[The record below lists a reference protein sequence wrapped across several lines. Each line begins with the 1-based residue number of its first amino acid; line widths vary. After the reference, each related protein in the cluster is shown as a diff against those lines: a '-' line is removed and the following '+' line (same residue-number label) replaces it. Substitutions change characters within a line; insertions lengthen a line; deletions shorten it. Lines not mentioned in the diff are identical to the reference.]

1 MFERAILAHNNDVLP
16 GYPILGRIHHAMG
29 ISGNHPLIQNA
40 FDTLVQRG
48 YNLHHFTSDMLV
60 DVWTPDEVPMTTKI
74 LVTLW
79 WGNVNYLVCNR
90 VYSGVNMDL
99 LQQVAPVLE
108 NRLSAL
114 SSESNN
120 ALFKSGL
127 KNLFVDLCAG
137 GLHLDGV
144 SVSFFTKFFFFW
156 FRSHPI
162 VSIPGFLPVICDRW
176 LAKAVYADMVVR
188 RDCAR
193 VEVFKKKGEEVS
205 LRGNLS
211 KSYWAFCDYF
221 NNRARRLNI
230 SPVDLERIL
239 FSDASRG
246 IMDEIISEETESFF
260 LPSWVAGRSDDD
272 CKVAILFNNL
282 TGQNYLFEE
291 ESASVIGTILAY
303 EYWACMKPADVAE
316 MTGLP
321 TEDIKAFFEELQE
334 EYLVMNRPLRNAEI
348 QKIRTFSRNNK
359 RNTIR
364 QAGGVEHLPSIFETV
379 EMDYREKTKYKGIPS
394 NVSFELTYGC
404 NERCIHCYNPCS
416 PREDGI
422 AKKVGKG
429 ELGLEDY
436 KKVLDDLTE
445 MGVPN
450 ILFTGG
456 DPFVKKEFLEVLKYA
471 HEKKF
476 AISIYTNGQVM
487 ADHPEIY
494 DVVKGLYPHSVG
506 LSIYSMDHTIHESIT
521 RIPRSLAKTVSVA
534 RKLSRDGVTIQI
546 KCPIMKINR
555 EGYARVRAFASK
567 LGAVPEFEVNIT
579 SGVDGDK
586 YASENLRLS
595 ETEMRRILLDPIIPL
610 SPRRQVL
617 ERMIDR
623 TPEMLFCGAGLNS
636 VNITPTGDVYPC
648 ISFPMKCGNVQKSC
662 ISDIWENSE
671 ELQRVRSLKY
681 GMSDRCGKESYCK
694 LCNRC
699 IGQSFVEHGTPE
711 NKSEDNCFIAR
722 IREDLYKSK
731 DVSAS

>member
-1 MFERAILAHNNDVLP
+1 MFERAIQAHYNDTP
-16 GYPILGRIHHAMG
+16 AGYPILGRIQQAMN
-29 ISGNHPLIQNA
+29 ISGHHPVIQNA
-40 FDTLVQRG
+40 YDTLEQKG
-48 YNLHHFTSDMLV
+48 CNLHHFTSDILV
-60 DVWTPDEVPMTTKI
+60 GIWASDDVEMTTKI
-74 LVTLW
+74 LSALW
-79 WGNVNYLVCNR
+79 WGNVNFLVCNR
-90 VYSGVNMDL
+90 VFSEANTDL

-108 NRLSAL
+108 RRLSAL
-114 SSESNN
+114 SSEPDN

-127 KNLFVDLCAG
+127 KNLFDDLFAG
-137 GLHLDGV
+137 ALHLDGV

-156 FRSHPI
+156 FRSHPV

-176 LAKAVYADMVVR
+176 LAKAVYADMVVQ

-193 VEVFKKKGEEVS
+193 VEIFKKRGAEVS

-211 KSYWAFCDYF
+211 ESYWTFCDYF
-221 NNRARRLNI
+221 NNRARQLNI
-230 SPVDLERIL
+230 SPVVLERVL

-260 LPSWVAGRSDDD
+260 LPSWIAGRSDSDS
-272 CKVAILFNNL
+272 KAAILFNNL

-291 ESASVIGTILAY
+291 ESASVVGTLLDY
-303 EYWACMKPADVAE
+303 EYWACIKPADIAG
-316 MTGLP
+316 MTGFP
-321 TEDIKAFFEELQE
+321 TEDIKDFFEELQE
-334 EYLVMNRPLRNAEI
+334 EYLVMNHPLRNTEI
-348 QKIRTFSRNNK
+348 QKIRALSRNNK
-359 RNTIR
+359 RVTIR

-379 EMDYREKTKYKGIPS
+379 EIDYREKTKGKGLPS
-394 NVSFELTYGC
+394 TVSFELTYGC

-416 PREDGI
+416 PRKDGV

-429 ELGLEDY
+429 ELDLEDY
-436 KKVLDDLTE
+436 KRVLDDLAE

-456 DPFVKKEFLEVLKYA
+456 DPFVKKDFMDILRYA

-487 ADHPEIY
+487 ADRPDIY
-494 DVVKGLYPHSVG
+494 DAVKGLYPHSVG
-506 LSIYSMDHTIHESIT
+506 LSIYSMDSRVHESIT
-521 RIPRSLAKTVSVA
+521 RIPGSLANTVSVA

-555 EGYARVRAFASK
+555 VGYARVRTFASS

-595 ETEMRRILLDPIIPL
+595 ETEMRRILQDPIIPL
-610 SPRRQVL
+610 SPKRQVL
-617 ERMIDR
+617 ERMKER
-623 TPEMLFCGAGLNS
+623 TPDMQFCGAGLNS

-648 ISFPMKCGNVQKSC
+648 MSFPLKCGNVREAR
-662 ISDIWENSE
+662 ISEIWRNSDK
-671 ELQRVRSLKY
+671 LQRVRSLNY

-694 LCNRC
+694 FCNRC
-699 IGQSFVEHGTPE
+699 IGQSFVEYGTPE

>member
-1 MFERAILAHNNDVLP
+1 MD
-16 GYPILGRIHHAMG
+16 
-29 ISGNHPLIQNA
+29 ISGHHPVIQNA
-40 FDTLVQRG
+40 YITLEQRG
-48 YNLHHFTSDMLV
+48 CNLHHFTSDILV
-60 DVWTPDEVPMTTKI
+60 GIWASDEVEITTKV
-74 LVTLW
+74 LSTLW

-90 VYSGVNMDL
+90 VYSRANVDL
-99 LQQVAPVLE
+99 LERIAPMLE
-108 NRLSAL
+108 NRLLEL
-114 SSESNN
+114 SNEPNVD
-120 ALFKSGL
+120 LFKSRL
-127 KNLFVDLCAG
+127 LSLFNDLCTG
-137 GLHLDGV
+137 ELHLDGV

-156 FRSHPI
+156 FRSHPV

-176 LAKAVYADMVVR
+176 LAKAVYADMVVQ

-205 LRGNLS
+205 LRGNFS
-211 KSYWAFCDYF
+211 ESYWTFCDYF
-221 NNRARRLNI
+221 NNRARQLNI

-239 FSDASRG
+239 FSDVSRG
-246 IMDEIISEETESFF
+246 IMDEVILEETESFF
-260 LPSWVAGRSDDD
+260 LPAWVAGRSDGDS
-272 CKVAILFNNL
+272 KVAILFNNL
-282 TGQNYLFEE
+282 TGQNYLFEK
-291 ESASVIGTILAY
+291 ESATVIGKLLDY
-303 EYWACMKPADVAE
+303 EYWACIRLADVAE
-316 MTGLP
+316 LTELP
-321 TEDIKAFFEELQE
+321 KEDIMDFFKELQE
-334 EYLVMNRPLRNAEI
+334 EYLVMNQPLRYAEI
-348 QKIRTFSRNNK
+348 QKIRAFSRKNK
-359 RNTIR
+359 RIIIK
-364 QAGGVEHLPSIFETV
+364 QAGGVEQLPSIFETV
-379 EMDYREKTKYKGIPS
+379 EMDYREKTKDKGIPS

-416 PREDGI
+416 PRENGI

-429 ELGLEDY
+429 ELDLEDY

-456 DPFVKKEFLEVLKYA
+456 DPFVKKEFLEVLQYA

-476 AISIYTNGQVM
+476 AVTIYTNGQVM

-494 DVVKGLYPHSVG
+494 DAVKGLYPHSVG
-506 LSIYSMDHTIHESIT
+506 LSIYSMDPTIHESIT
-521 RIPRSLAKTVSVA
+521 RIPGSLAKTVSVA

-546 KCPIMKINR
+546 KCPIMKINQAS
-555 EGYARVRAFASK
+555 YARVRTFASR

-579 SGVDGDK
+579 SGVDGDR
-586 YASENLRLS
+586 YAPESLRLS
-595 ETEMRRILLDPIIPL
+595 EVEMRRILLDPIIPL
-610 SPRRQVL
+610 SPKRQVL
-617 ERMIDR
+617 ERVKDR
-623 TPEMLFCGAGLNS
+623 TPDMQFCGAGLNS

-648 ISFPMKCGNVQKSC
+648 ISFPLKCGNVQESC

-722 IREDLYKSK
+722 IREDLYTCK